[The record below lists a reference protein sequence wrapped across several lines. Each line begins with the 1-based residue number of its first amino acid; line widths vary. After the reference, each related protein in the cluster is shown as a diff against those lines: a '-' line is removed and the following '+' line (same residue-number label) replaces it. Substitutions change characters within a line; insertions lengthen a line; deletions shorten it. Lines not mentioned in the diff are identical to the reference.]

1 MAWWLPKPNCW
12 ARKRGCQERR
22 EAPKEGE
29 KGLALSPRG
38 FSGIRKLPR
47 KVSTSALLGRWHN
60 PTWPSCPGGWV
71 SPERYRPGARP
82 GHRGKVPGAQQGSY
96 PQGTAQTFPLT
107 RPRSPGVGLLGEGS
121 PGGQLGLQSGPA
133 VSGVSRGPTKIPA
146 NPAVLGGSPRG
157 QHGPHRPGSPGRGQK
172 ERQGPGG
179 RIGGDAPKPSPF
191 PDPRRT
197 GDGG

>member
-1 MAWWLPKPNCW
+1 MAGGHSFSAYRQHPTHKGLRMLAPTSVRPSVKRAGDCTGGGVARITCHLQEVGPRCRPKGGAMAWWLPKPNSW

-29 KGLALSPRG
+29 KGLALRPRG

-71 SPERYRPGARP
+71 SPERYRPSARL

-96 PQGTAQTFPLT
+96 P
-107 RPRSPGVGLLGEGS
+107 
-121 PGGQLGLQSGPA
+121 
-133 VSGVSRGPTKIPA
+133 
-146 NPAVLGGSPRG
+146 
-157 QHGPHRPGSPGRGQK
+157 
-172 ERQGPGG
+172 
-179 RIGGDAPKPSPF
+179 
-191 PDPRRT
+191 
-197 GDGG
+197 